1 MTAPDLTLNE
11 VKKTAKKQEV
21 VYRVQDFLSNK
32 EIAKL
37 RAVQAERSAKKHRG
51 FDAVDAIS
59 AEILARFGWEAW
71 QAWQNGQIPV
81 KKMNKLLLAERA
93 RQRREIIGLESII
106 VASMAGANNPTKG
119 GHAPKSLKSAIR
131 ILKSEEKL
139 AKGVNHG

>member
-11 VKKTAKKQEV
+11 VKKTAETKDV
-21 VYRVQDFLSNK
+21 VYRVQDFLSTK

-37 RAVQAERSAKKHRG
+37 RAVQAERSAMKRRG

-59 AEILARFGWEAW
+59 AEILARFGWNAW

-81 KKMNKLLLAERA
+81 KKMNKMLLAERA
-93 RQRREIIGLESII
+93 RQRREIVGLESLI
-106 VASMAGANNPTKG
+106 VASVAGANNPTKG
-119 GHAPKSLKSAIR
+119 GHAPRSLKKAIQ